1 MEAWILDLSHSHNT
15 IGVQAPVTS
24 EDDQVPE
31 VSQRT
36 DGQRLD
42 GLVQLE
48 GVVGGAGDEAGDD
61 DDVGEAVVDDAAQQ
75 AVDQGEDGE
84 EIQGS
89 VDGIATSSGQKL
101 T

>member
-1 MEAWILDLSHSHNT
+1 MSGEDHE
-15 IGVQAPVTS
+15 VT
-24 EDDQVPE
+24 E
-31 VSQRT
+31 VSQRGH
-36 DGQRLD
+36 GQRLD

-61 DDVGEAVVDDAAQQ
+61 DDVGEAVVDDATQE
-75 AVDQGEDGE
+75 AVNQGKNGE

-89 VDGIATSSGQKL
+89 VDGVATSSGQKF